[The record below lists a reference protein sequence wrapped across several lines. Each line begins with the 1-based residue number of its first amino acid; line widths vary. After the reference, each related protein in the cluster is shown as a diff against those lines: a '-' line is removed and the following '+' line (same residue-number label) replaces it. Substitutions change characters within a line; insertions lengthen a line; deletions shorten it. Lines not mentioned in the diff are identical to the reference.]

1 MFESLGRAW
10 GRKQEPEPKAPKLG
24 VAGEG
29 GGRAEPSP
37 GTPAP
42 HCSRNWVPRV
52 PLLPQ
57 GMARPASQLPERSAL
72 PGRRVPPPAPV
83 RPDSQGLGLVL
94 TNEPVSAAPGRF
106 AGFRAPRPPSGLSWA
121 RGVTPHS
128 HPMSA
133 FPAGSQSSPPS
144 SPLTQTRSCVYHS
157 SLSSLRNRR
166 LPEDKGCIGSSP
178 HGRFL
183 GSRLED
189 ARSLTK
195 GIMSKA

>member
-1 MFESLGRAW
+1 MFESLDRAW
-10 GRKQEPEPKAPKLG
+10 GRKQEPKPKAPKLG

-29 GGRAEPSP
+29 GGRA

-106 AGFRAPRPPSGLSWA
+106 AGFRAPRAPRGCPGLAVSPPLPSHVCVSGRITELAALVPFDTDTFVCLSFISVFPTKSSPA
-121 RGVTPHS
+121 RGRGLHR
-128 HPMSA
+128 
-133 FPAGSQSSPPS
+133 
-144 SPLTQTRSCVYHS
+144 L
-157 SLSSLRNRR
+157 LSSWPVSR
-166 LPEDKGCIGSSP
+166 LPARGCP
-178 HGRFL
+178 F
-183 GSRLED
+183 
-189 ARSLTK
+189 AK
-195 GIMSKA
+195 